1 MHHTGAKSN
10 LLHHIVIEEIKLSEM
25 WKVLQ
30 ILRKVFRK
38 SQLAKVVVP
47 LDQKLAFV
55 GDEGQVKRS
64 SIDFVDLVENKVV
77 FNLSRLLLV
86 QLDR

>member
-1 MHHTGAKSN
+1 
-10 LLHHIVIEEIKLSEM
+10 M

-47 LDQKLAFV
+47 LDEKLAFV
-55 GDEGQVKRS
+55 GDEG
-64 SIDFVDLVENKVV
+64 
-77 FNLSRLLLV
+77 
-86 QLDR
+86 